1 MKYQFR
7 IAAAL
12 ASVLVS
18 GAAFSAANNMT
29 THLGATAGTQSTG
42 GTVEFTGEIVDSS
55 CNITTTSK
63 DVKVDL
69 GKWGRNYFTAPG
81 TETTK
86 TPFSIS
92 VDSCPTSVK
101 TVAVLFD
108 GKKDA
113 TDPTLLALTAGGASG
128 VGIKIY
134 DGVSNTQVTMGA
146 VSASVAV
153 VSAQATVPF
162 FADYTSTAAT
172 VTTGTANGVTNFLM
186 VYN

>member
-7 IAAAL
+7 VAAAL
-12 ASVLVS
+12 AGVLVS
-18 GAAFSAANNMT
+18 GAAFSAGNNMT
-29 THLGATAGTQSTG
+29 TNPGASAGTQSTG

-55 CNITTTSK
+55 CNITPATKNQTI
-63 DVKVDL
+63 DL
-69 GKWGRNYFTAPG
+69 GKWSKSYFTAAG

-92 VDSCPTSVK
+92 VDSCPNSVK
-101 TVAVLFD
+101 RVAVLFD
-108 GKKDA
+108 GQKDA
-113 TDPTLLALTAGGASG
+113 TDPTLLAVTGGGASG

-134 DGVSNTQVTMGA
+134 DGVSNNAVSMGTI
-146 VSASVAV
+146 SASVPV
-153 VSAQATVPF
+153 VSDSATVSF